1 MADAGVRFENVWKK
15 FHRGEMH
22 DSLRDLVPAL
32 VRRAAGRGPKRE
44 ELAAGDF
51 WAVSDVS
58 FTVRPGQALGIM
70 GPNGAGKS
78 TILKLVTGILR
89 PTRGSCAVRGRIGAL
104 IEVSAGFHP
113 DLTGRENVF
122 LQGAIMGMPTADI
135 TRKFD
140 AIVEFSGIEEFIDT
154 PVKRYSSGM
163 NARLGFSI
171 AAHLDPEVLI
181 IDEVLAVGDF
191 SFQQRAF
198 GRVRELVNRDI
209 AVIMVSHQLDR
220 IAELCSDAILL
231 EKGKIIR
238 HGSAADCIT
247 AYVLAPARTAVPA
260 ARSDAPVELHDLKL
274 PTDGTVRSGD
284 RIRFAITGTIA
295 PGGLPSWVEGIVIT
309 VRSAQNGRA
318 VFSTSTARVGTQLP
332 DNGEFE
338 LTVGLQLNVPEG
350 IYALEAKVWDRERG
364 DSLPGLAGY
373 LHVQAGTDFTGT
385 VQMNPTMSVS
395 PSVSVRSATG

>member
-1 MADAGVRFENVWKK
+1 MPDAGVRFDSVWKK

-22 DSLRDLVPAL
+22 DSLRDLIPAL
-32 VRRAAGRGPKRE
+32 ARRLTGRSPKRE
-44 ELAAGDF
+44 ELAEGDF

-58 FTVRPGQALGIM
+58 FAVRPGQALGIM

-89 PTRGSCAVRGRIGAL
+89 PTKGYCAVRGRIGAL

-122 LQGAIMGMPTADI
+122 LQGAIMGMATADI

-171 AAHLDPEVLI
+171 AAHLDPEVAI
-181 IDEVLAVGDF
+181 IDGVLAVGDF

-231 EKGKIIR
+231 EKGKVIR
-238 HGSAADCIT
+238 HGSPTDCIA
-247 AYVLAPARTAVPA
+247 AYVLAPGRTAVSTG
-260 ARSDAPVELHDLKL
+260 RSVSPVELHSLTL
-274 PTDGTVRSGD
+274 PTDAVVRSGD
-284 RIRFAITGTIA
+284 RIRVVVAGTIA
-295 PGGLPSWVEGIVIT
+295 PGGLPSWVEGISVT
-309 VRSAQNGRA
+309 VRSAQNGA
-318 VFSTSTARVGTQLP
+318 VVFSTSTARVGAELP
-332 DNGEFE
+332 KEGPFE
-338 LTVGLQLNVPEG
+338 L
-350 IYALEAKVWDRERG
+350 II
-364 DSLPGLAGY
+364 
-373 LHVQAGTDFTGT
+373 
-385 VQMNPTMSVS
+385 
-395 PSVSVRSATG
+395 